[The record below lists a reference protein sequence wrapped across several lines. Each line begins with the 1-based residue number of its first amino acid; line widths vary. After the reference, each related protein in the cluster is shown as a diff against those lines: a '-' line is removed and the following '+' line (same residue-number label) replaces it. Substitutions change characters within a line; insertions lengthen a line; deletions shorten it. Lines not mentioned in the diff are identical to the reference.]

1 MSFLQNSPYV
11 DTLVLNALRN
21 DDEAALNY
29 LFTTYYNKLFRTGLK
44 LGASSQ
50 TTEEAIQS
58 VFVDIWQYR
67 KTLGEVQS
75 FEAYLKGSLRKRLAK
90 MAVAQNKQADHTPSV
105 SLSNT
110 PISGDENAAELLLSV
125 EAYEQLLIEQE
136 TNDTKRQQLTAA
148 LEQLTPRQK
157 ELVVLRYFEEMNY
170 NDMAQKTGLQVDSIY
185 KTIHEALKRLRS
197 ILEK

>member
-75 FEAYLKGSLRKRLAK
+75 FEAYLKGSLQKRLSK
-90 MAVAQNKQADHTPSV
+90 MSITNIKQPSSPPSV
-105 SLSNT
+105 LA
-110 PISGDENAAELLLSV
+110 DENTSELLLSV
-125 EAYEQLLIEQE
+125 EAYEQILIQQE
-136 TNDTKRQQLTAA
+136 TNDTKRQQLAAA

-157 ELVVLRYFEEMNY
+157 ELITLRYFEEMNY
-170 NDMAQKTGLQVDSIY
+170 NDMSQKTGLQVDSIY

>member
-44 LGASSQ
+44 YGATSE

-75 FEAYLKGSLRKRLAK
+75 FEAYLKGSLRKRITK
-90 MAVAQNKQADHTPSV
+90 MAEANSKQRTSAPSV
-105 SLSNT
+105 F
-110 PISGDENAAELLLSV
+110 PIKNDEKASEILLSV
-125 EAYEQLLIEQE
+125 EAYEQILIRQE

-157 ELVVLRYFEEMNY
+157 ELVVLRYFEEMSY
-170 NDMAQKTGLQVDSIY
+170 ADIAQQTGLQTDSIY
-185 KTIHEALKRLRS
+185 KTIHEALKRLRG
-197 ILEK
+197 ILS

>member
-50 TTEEAIQS
+50 TIEEAIQS

-75 FEAYLKGSLRKRLAK
+75 FEAYLKGSLQKRLSK
-90 MAVAQNKQADHTPSV
+90 MAISHIKQPSSPPSV
-105 SLSNT
+105 LT
-110 PISGDENAAELLLSV
+110 PENASELLLSV
-125 EAYEQLLIEQE
+125 EAYEQVLIQQE
-136 TNDTKRQQLTAA
+136 TNDTKRQQLAAA

-157 ELVVLRYFEEMNY
+157 ELITLRYFEEMNY

>member
-50 TTEEAIQS
+50 TIEEAIQS

-75 FEAYLKGSLRKRLAK
+75 FEAYLKGSLQKRLSK
-90 MAVAQNKQADHTPSV
+90 MAISHIKQPSSPPSV
-105 SLSNT
+105 ST
-110 PISGDENAAELLLSV
+110 PENASELLLSV
-125 EAYEQLLIEQE
+125 EAYEQVLIQQE
-136 TNDTKRQQLTAA
+136 TNDTKRQQLAAA

-157 ELVVLRYFEEMNY
+157 ELITLRYFEEMNY

>member
-1 MSFLQNSPYV
+1 MSFLKNSPYV

-29 LFTTYYNKLFRTGLK
+29 LFTTYYNKLFRTGIK
-44 LGASSQ
+44 FGASSQ

-75 FEAYLKGSLRKRLAK
+75 FEAYLKGSLRKRLSKLA
-90 MAVAQNKQADHTPSV
+90 AADSKQTNHTPSV
-105 SLSNT
+105 LS
-110 PISGDENAAELLLSV
+110 PENAAELLLSV
-125 EAYEQLLIEQE
+125 EAYEQILIEQE
-136 TNDTKRQQLTAA
+136 TNDTKRQQLTTA

-157 ELVVLRYFEEMNY
+157 ELIILRYFEEMSY
-170 NDMAQKTGLQVDSIY
+170 TDIAQKTGLQVDSIY

>member
-29 LFTTYYNKLFRTGLK
+29 LFTTYYNKLFRMGIK
-44 LGASSQ
+44 FGASSQ
-50 TTEEAIQS
+50 TIEEAIQS

-67 KTLGEVQS
+67 KTLSEVHS
-75 FEAYLKGSLRKRLAK
+75 FEAYLKGSLQKRLSK
-90 MAVAQNKQADHTPSV
+90 MAITHIKQPSSPPSV
-105 SLSNT
+105 WT
-110 PISGDENAAELLLSV
+110 PENASELLLSV

-136 TNDTKRQQLTAA
+136 TNDTKRQQLIAA

-157 ELVVLRYFEEMNY
+157 ELITLRYFEEMNY
-170 NDMAQKTGLQVDSIY
+170 VDIAQKTGLQVDSIY
-185 KTIHEALKRLRS
+185 KTIHEALKRLRI

>member
-1 MSFLQNSPYV
+1 MMSFLQNSPYV

-50 TTEEAIQS
+50 TIEEAIQS

-75 FEAYLKGSLRKRLAK
+75 FEAYLKGSLQKRLSK
-90 MAVAQNKQADHTPSV
+90 MAISHIKQPSSPPSV
-105 SLSNT
+105 LT
-110 PISGDENAAELLLSV
+110 PENASELLLSV
-125 EAYEQLLIEQE
+125 EAYEQVLIQQE
-136 TNDTKRQQLTAA
+136 TNDTKRQQLAAA

-157 ELVVLRYFEEMNY
+157 ELITLRYFEEMNY

-185 KTIHEALKRLRS
+185 KTIHEAMKRLRS

>member
-1 MSFLQNSPYV
+1 MMSFLQNSPYV

-75 FEAYLKGSLRKRLAK
+75 FEAYLKGSLQKRLSK
-90 MAVAQNKQADHTPSV
+90 MAISHIKQPSSPPSV
-105 SLSNT
+105 LT
-110 PISGDENAAELLLSV
+110 PENASELLLSV
-125 EAYEQLLIEQE
+125 EAYEQVLIQQE
-136 TNDTKRQQLTAA
+136 TNDTKRQQLAAA

-157 ELVVLRYFEEMNY
+157 ELITLRYFEEMNY

>member
-1 MSFLQNSPYV
+1 MMSFLQNSPYV

-50 TTEEAIQS
+50 TIEEAIQS

-75 FEAYLKGSLRKRLAK
+75 FEAYLKGSLQKRLSK
-90 MAVAQNKQADHTPSV
+90 MAISHIKQPSSPPSV
-105 SLSNT
+105 LT
-110 PISGDENAAELLLSV
+110 PENASELLLSV
-125 EAYEQLLIEQE
+125 EAYEQVLIQQE
-136 TNDTKRQQLTAA
+136 TNDTKRQQLAAA

-157 ELVVLRYFEEMNY
+157 ELITLRYFEEMNY

>member
-67 KTLGEVQS
+67 KTLGEVES
-75 FEAYLKGSLRKRLAK
+75 FEAYLKGSLRKRISKLA
-90 MAVAQNKQADHTPSV
+90 AADNKQANRNPSV
-105 SLSNT
+105 
-110 PISGDENAAELLLSV
+110 SGDENSAELLLSV
-125 EAYEQLLIEQE
+125 EAYEQILIEQE
-136 TNDTKRQQLTAA
+136 TSASKRFQLTTA

-157 ELVVLRYFEEMNY
+157 ELITLRYFEEMNY
-170 NDMAQKTGLQVDSIY
+170 SDIAQKTGLQVDSIY

>member
-1 MSFLQNSPYV
+1 MSFLQNNPYV

-67 KTLGEVQS
+67 KTLSEVQS
-75 FEAYLKGSLRKRLAK
+75 FEAYLKGSLRKRLSKIAT
-90 MAVAQNKQADHTPSV
+90 ADNKQTSHTPSV
-105 SLSNT
+105 L
-110 PISGDENAAELLLSV
+110 GDENAAELLISV
-125 EAYEQLLIEQE
+125 EAYEQILIQQE
-136 TNDTKRQQLTAA
+136 TNDTKRQQLIAA

-157 ELVVLRYFEEMNY
+157 ELITLRYFEEMNY
-170 NDMAQKTGLQVDSIY
+170 NDIAQKTGLQVDSIY
-185 KTIHEALKRLRS
+185 KTIHEALKRLRV

>member
-67 KTLGEVQS
+67 KTLSEVQS
-75 FEAYLKGSLRKRLAK
+75 FEAYLKGSLQKRLSK
-90 MAVAQNKQADHTPSV
+90 MAISHIKQPSSPPSV
-105 SLSNT
+105 LT
-110 PISGDENAAELLLSV
+110 PENASELLLSV
-125 EAYEQLLIEQE
+125 EAYEQVLIQQE
-136 TNDTKRQQLTAA
+136 TNDTKRQQLTTA
-148 LEQLTPRQK
+148 LELLTPRQK
-157 ELVVLRYFEEMNY
+157 ELVILRYFEEMSY
-170 NDMAQKTGLQVDSIY
+170 TDIAQKTGLQVDSIY

>member
-44 LGASSQ
+44 YGASNEKV
-50 TTEEAIQS
+50 EEAIQS

-75 FEAYLKGSLRKRLAK
+75 FEAYLKGSLRKRLSK
-90 MAVAQNKQADHTPSV
+90 MAIADSKQPTTTPSV
-105 SLSNT
+105 LGT
-110 PISGDENAAELLLSV
+110 ENASEWQLSV
-125 EAYEQLLIEQE
+125 EAYEEILIQQE
-136 TNDTKRQQLTAA
+136 TDNSKRQELISS

-157 ELVVLRYFEEMNY
+157 ELIILRYFEEMNY
-170 NDMAQKTGLQVDSIY
+170 SDMAQKTGLQVDSIY
-185 KTIHEALKRLRS
+185 KTIHEALKRLRT